1 MSMKFDGFGERADA
15 ESRAVS
21 RRGRIRH
28 YHGSVRQALLTA
40 FAHRLLRGG
49 IRFMALRTDDNPA
62 MRVLA

>member
-1 MSMKFDGFGERADA
+1 MSMKFDGFGERAVIPLLGG
-15 ESRAVS
+15 EFAVIGS
-21 RRGRIRH
+21 KRD
-28 YHGSVRQALLTA
+28 SVRQALLTA